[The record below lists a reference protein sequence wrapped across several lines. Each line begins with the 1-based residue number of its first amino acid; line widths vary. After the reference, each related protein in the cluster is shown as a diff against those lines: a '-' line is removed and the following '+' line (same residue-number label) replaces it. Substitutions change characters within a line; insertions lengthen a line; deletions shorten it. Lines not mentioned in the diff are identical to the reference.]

1 MVKISWDLTMKE
13 EYCPVCLPD
22 DNLIL
27 VKLRCGHKICQGLK
41 RVIRLSGENMTIE
54 IDPEIDWKQKIQCG
68 PSMTSGV
75 NPYPYIELTRPKT
88 SKRF

>member
-1 MVKISWDLTMKE
+1 MKE

-41 RVIRLSGENMTIE
+41 RVIGLSGENMTIK
-54 IDPEIDWKQKIQCG
+54 IDPEKD
-68 PSMTSGV
+68 
-75 NPYPYIELTRPKT
+75 
-88 SKRF
+88 